1 MINIKQLLAS
11 ALLLGITLLTVGCE
25 RPPTVSQQ
33 TGFRGTGMVE
43 MDNAR
48 AKVKLVNSNVSPEA
62 TPKADPNGPTA
73 GSLYKNVQVLGNLS
87 VGEFTRT
94 MVAMTSW
101 VAPKEG
107 CNYCHKAGE
116 DFSADTLYTK
126 VVARKMLSMTGKIN
140 ADWNTHVGNT
150 GVTCYTCHRGNN
162 IPTEVW
168 YSAADPGQVK
178 GFTGWKYGQNTPV
191 SANGYSS
198 LPVDALS
205 SYLSGDGQV
214 RIQGDHALPT
224 LPKGPSGTG
233 ASIANTEWNYSLMM
247 HMSNSL
253 GVNCT
258 FCHNSRAFSS
268 WNESTP
274 QRATA
279 WHGLRMVRDVNNNYM
294 TPLESVFPDY
304 RKGAA
309 MGDVA
314 KVGCSTCHQ
323 GANKPLLGVSMLADY
338 PELRKIGLAAAPAT
352 AASPAADAP
361 ATNPIAAVLNVL
373 GKIFFASGKAD
384 IDEAGND
391 AIKTAAN
398 ALATNKAAKLDIS
411 GFADSTGNQDQN
423 AELAKKRAL
432 AVRDALKAA
441 GVNEDRIN
449 LKKPEFVVGAASA
462 DSRRVDLVGIGL

>member
-1 MINIKQLLAS
+1 MISNKNFLAS
-11 ALLLGITLLTVGCE
+11 ALLLGITLLMVGCE

-48 AKVKLVNSNVSPEA
+48 AKVKLVNANASPQA
-62 TPKADPNGPTA
+62 SPKADANGPTA
-73 GSLYKNVQVLGNLS
+73 GSLYKNVQVLGNQS

-94 MVAMTSW
+94 MVAITEW

-107 CNYCHKAGE
+107 CTYCHKAGE
-116 DFSADTLYTK
+116 DFSTDTLYTK

-140 ADWNTHVGNT
+140 ADWGTHVGNT
-150 GVTCYTCHRGNN
+150 GVTCYTCHRGNH

-168 YSAADPGQVK
+168 YSAADPGKVK

-198 LPVDALS
+198 LPLDSLS
-205 SYLSGDGQV
+205 SYLTNDGQV

-258 FCHNSRAFSS
+258 FCHNSRAFSN
-268 WNESTP
+268 WQESTP
-274 QRATA
+274 QRVTA

-323 GANKPLLGVSMLADY
+323 GASKPLLGVSMLAEY
-338 PELRKIGLAAAPAT
+338 PELKKIGPTVAAAPAT
-352 AASPAADAP
+352 PAVS
-361 ATNPIAAVLNVL
+361 TNPITAALNVL
-373 GKIFFASGKAD
+373 GKIFFATGKAD
-384 IDEAGND
+384 IDAAGSD
-391 AIKTAAN
+391 AIKTAAKALSTN
-398 ALATNKAAKLDIS
+398 AAAKLDIS

-423 AELAKKRAL
+423 MDLAKRRAF

-441 GVNEDRIN
+441 GVAEDRIN
-449 LKKPEFVVGAASA
+449 LKKPEFMVGSA
-462 DSRRVDLVGIGL
+462 TAESRRVDLVGIGL

>member
-1 MINIKQLLAS
+1 MIRAKSFFTS
-11 ALLLGITLLTVGCE
+11 ALVLTASVLMVACE
-25 RPPTVSQQ
+25 RPPVISQQ
-33 TGFRGTGMVE
+33 VGYRGTGMVE
-43 MDNAR
+43 MDNPR
-48 AKVKLVNSNVSPEA
+48 DKVKLVKLNALPEA
-62 TPKADPNGPTA
+62 SPQADPNGPTA
-73 GSLYKNVQVLGNLS
+73 GSLYKNVQVLGNQS

-126 VVARKMLSMTGKIN
+126 VVARKMLTMTGNIN
-140 ADWNTHVGNT
+140 ADWGTHVGVT

-168 YSAADPGQVK
+168 YSAADPGKVK

-198 LPVDALS
+198 LPLDSLS
-205 SYLSGDGQV
+205 SYLANDGQV
-214 RIQGDHALPT
+214 RVQGGDALPT
-224 LPKGPSGTG
+224 KPTGPSGTG
-233 ASIANTEWNYSLMM
+233 ASIAHTEWNYSLMM
-247 HMSNSL
+247 HMSSSL

-258 FCHNSRAFSS
+258 FCHNTQAFANWS
-268 WNESTP
+268 NSTP
-274 QRATA
+274 QRVTA
-279 WHGLRMVRDVNNNYM
+279 WYGLRMVRDINNVHM

-323 GANKPLLGVSMLADY
+323 GANKPLLGASMLADY
-338 PELRKIGLAAAPAT
+338 PELKKISTAASTTPTAAPVTPASPLAAA
-352 AASPAADAP
+352 
-361 ATNPIAAVLNVL
+361 LNVL
-373 GKIFFASGKAD
+373 GKIFFPTGKAD
-384 IDEAGND
+384 IDAAGSD
-391 AIKTAAN
+391 AIKTAAKALSTN
-398 ALATNKAAKLDIS
+398 AAAKLDIS

-423 AELAKKRAL
+423 MDLAKRRAF

-441 GVNEDRIN
+441 GVAEDRIN
-449 LKKPEFVVGAASA
+449 LKKPEFMVGSASA
-462 DSRRVDLVGIGL
+462 ESRRVDLIGIGL

>member
-1 MINIKQLLAS
+1 MISTKNFLAS
-11 ALLLGITLLTVGCE
+11 ALLLGVTLLIVGCE
-25 RPPTVSQQ
+25 RPPIASQQ

-43 MDNAR
+43 MDNPRMKA
-48 AKVKLVNSNVSPEA
+48 KLVNANALPEA

-73 GSLYKNVQVLGNLS
+73 GSLYKNVQVLGNQS

-94 MVAMTSW
+94 MVAMTNW

-140 ADWNTHVGNT
+140 AEWGTHVGNT

-168 YSAADPGQVK
+168 YSAADPGKVK

-191 SANGYSS
+191 SGNGYSS
-198 LPVDALS
+198 LPLDSLS
-205 SYLSGDGQV
+205 SYLANDGQV
-214 RIQGDHALPT
+214 RIQGNDALPT
-224 LPKGPSGTG
+224 MPKGPSGTG

-268 WNESTP
+268 WEESTP

-338 PELRKIGLAAAPAT
+338 PELKKIGATPAVPAAP
-352 AASPAADAP
+352 PV
-361 ATNPIAAVLNVL
+361 ATNPIAAALNVL
-373 GKIFFASGKAD
+373 GKIFFPSGKAD
-384 IDEAGND
+384 IDAAGTD
-391 AIKTAAN
+391 AIKAAVKALAAN
-398 ALATNKAAKLDIS
+398 GAAKLDVS

-423 AELAKKRAL
+423 MELAKKRAF

-441 GVNEDRIN
+441 GVTEDRIN
-449 LKKPEFVVGAASA
+449 LKKPEFIVGTATAE
-462 DSRRVDLVGIGL
+462 SRRVDLIGVGL

>member
-1 MINIKQLLAS
+1 MISTRNFLAS
-11 ALLLGITLLTVGCE
+11 ALLLGVTALMAGCE
-25 RPPTVSQQ
+25 RPPIASQQ

-43 MDNAR
+43 MDNPRMKA
-48 AKVKLVNSNVSPEA
+48 KLVNANALPEA
-62 TPKADPNGPTA
+62 SPKADPNGPKA
-73 GSLYKNVQVLGNLS
+73 GTLYKNVQVLGDQS

-94 MVAMTSW
+94 MVAMTNW

-126 VVARKMLSMTGKIN
+126 VVARKMLSMTGRIN
-140 ADWNTHVGNT
+140 ADWGTHVGET

-168 YSAADPGQVK
+168 YSSADPGKVK

-198 LPVDALS
+198 LPLDSLS

-214 RIQGDHALPT
+214 RIQGADAFPT
-224 LPKGPSGTG
+224 KPKGPNGTG

-258 FCHNSRAFSS
+258 FCHNSRAFSN
-268 WNESTP
+268 WEQSTP
-274 QRATA
+274 QRVTA
-279 WHGLRMVRDVNNNYM
+279 WHGLRMVRDVNNSYM

-314 KVGCSTCHQ
+314 KVGCATCHQ
-323 GANKPLLGVSMLADY
+323 GVNKPLLGVSMLADY
-338 PELRKIGLAAAPAT
+338 PELKKIGATAAPA
-352 AASPAADAP
+352 
-361 ATNPIAAVLNVL
+361 ATNPIAAAFSVL
-373 GKIFFASGKAD
+373 GKIFFPSGKAD
-384 IDEAGND
+384 IDAAGGD
-391 AIKTAAN
+391 AIKVAAN
-398 ALATNKAAKLDIS
+398 ALAANSAAKLDVS

-423 AELAKKRAL
+423 MELAKQRAL

-441 GVNEDRIN
+441 GVAEDRIN

>member
-1 MINIKQLLAS
+1 MISTKNFLAS
-11 ALLLGITLLTVGCE
+11 AFLLGVTLLIVGCE
-25 RPPTVSQQ
+25 KPPIASQQ

-43 MDNAR
+43 MDNPRLKA
-48 AKVKLVNSNVSPEA
+48 KLVNANVSPES

-94 MVAMTSW
+94 MVAMTNW
-101 VAPKEG
+101 VSPKEG
-107 CNYCHKAGE
+107 CTYCHKAGE
-116 DFSADTLYTK
+116 DFSSDTMYTK
-126 VVARKMLSMTGKIN
+126 VVARKMLSMTAKIN
-140 ADWNTHVGNT
+140 ADWGTHVGNT
-150 GVTCYTCHRGNN
+150 GVTCYTCHRGNH

-168 YSAADPGQVK
+168 YSAADPGKVK
-178 GFTGWKYGQNTPV
+178 GFTGWNYGQNTPV

-198 LPVDALS
+198 LPLDSLS
-205 SYLSGDGQV
+205 SYLSTDGQV

-258 FCHNSRAFSS
+258 FCHNSRAFSN
-268 WNESTP
+268 WEESTP
-274 QRATA
+274 QRVTA

-338 PELRKIGLAAAPAT
+338 PELKKIGATVAPAPAPT
-352 AASPAADAP
+352 A
-361 ATNPIAAVLNVL
+361 NPIAAALSVL
-373 GKIFFASGKAD
+373 GKIFFASGKSD
-384 IDEAGND
+384 IDAAGND
-391 AIKTAAN
+391 AIKTAAK
-398 ALATNKAAKLDIS
+398 ALAANAAAKLDIS

-423 AELAKKRAL
+423 AELAKQRAFK
-432 AVRDALKAA
+432 VRDALKAA
-441 GVNEDRIN
+441 GVAEDRIN
-449 LKKPEFVVGAASA
+449 LRKPEFVVGAATA

>member
-1 MINIKQLLAS
+1 MTTKKFLAS
-11 ALLLGITLLTVGCE
+11 ALLLGATLLIVGCE
-25 RPPTVSQQ
+25 RPPIASQQ
-33 TGFRGTGMVE
+33 VGYRGTGMVE
-43 MDNAR
+43 MDNPRIKATL
-48 AKVKLVNSNVSPEA
+48 VKANALPEA

-73 GSLYKNVQVLGNLS
+73 GSLYKNVQVLGSLS

-94 MVAMTSW
+94 MVAMTNW
-101 VAPKEG
+101 VSPKEG

-116 DFSADTLYTK
+116 DFSADTMYTK
-126 VVARKMLSMTGKIN
+126 VVARKMLSMTAKIN
-140 ADWNTHVGNT
+140 ADWGTHVGNT
-150 GVTCYTCHRGNN
+150 GVTCYTCHRGNH

-198 LPVDALS
+198 LPLDSLS
-205 SYLSGDGQV
+205 SYLSNDGQV
-214 RIQGDHALPT
+214 RVQGDHPLPT

-233 ASIANTEWNYSLMM
+233 ASIAHTEWNYSLMM

-258 FCHNSRAFSS
+258 FCHNSRAFSN

-279 WHGLRMVRDVNNNYM
+279 WHGLRMVRDINNGYM

-309 MGDVA
+309 LGDVA

-323 GANKPLLGVSMLADY
+323 GASKPMLGASMLADY
-338 PELRKIGLAAAPAT
+338 PELKKIGATVAAAPA
-352 AASPAADAP
+352 AAP

-384 IDEAGND
+384 IDAAGND

-398 ALATNKAAKLDIS
+398 ALAANKAAKLDIS

-423 AELAKKRAL
+423 AELAKKRAF

-441 GVNEDRIN
+441 GIAEDRIN

>member
-1 MINIKQLLAS
+1 MINTKNFLAS
-11 ALLLGITLLTVGCE
+11 ALLLGVTLLIVGCE
-25 RPPTVSQQ
+25 RPPIVSQQ

-43 MDNAR
+43 MDSEL
-48 AKVKLVNSNVSPEA
+48 AKVKLVNANALPEA
-62 TPKADPNGPTA
+62 SPKADPNGPTA
-73 GSLYKNVQVLGNLS
+73 GSLYKNVQVLGNQS

-94 MVAMTSW
+94 MVAMTQW
-101 VAPKEG
+101 VSPKEG
-107 CNYCHKAGE
+107 CNFCHKAGE
-116 DFSADTLYTK
+116 DFAADTQYTK

-140 ADWNTHVGNT
+140 ADWGTHVGNT

-168 YSAADPGQVK
+168 YSAADPGTVK
-178 GFTGWKYGQNTPV
+178 GFTGWNYGQNTPV

-198 LPVDALS
+198 LPLDSLS
-205 SYLSGDGQV
+205 SYLSNDGQV

-233 ASIANTEWNYSLMM
+233 ASIASTEWNYSLMM

-258 FCHNSRAFSS
+258 FCHNSRAFSN

-279 WHGLRMVRDVNNNYM
+279 WHDLRMVRDINNGYM

-323 GANKPLLGVSMLADY
+323 GASKPMLGASMLADY
-338 PELRKIGLAAAPAT
+338 PELKKIDPTAAALT
-352 AASPAADAP
+352 ASAA
-361 ATNPIAAVLNVL
+361 NPIVAALNVL

-384 IDEAGND
+384 IDAAGND
-391 AIKTAAN
+391 AIKSAAKALAAN
-398 ALATNKAAKLDIS
+398 NAAKLDIS
-411 GFADSTGNQDQN
+411 GFADSNGNQDQN
-423 AELAKKRAL
+423 AELAKKRAF

-441 GVNEDRIN
+441 GVAEDRIN
-449 LKKPEFVVGAASA
+449 LKKPVFLVGAATVE
-462 DSRRVDLVGIGL
+462 SRRVDLVGIGL

>member
-1 MINIKQLLAS
+1 MISTKHFLAS
-11 ALLLGITLLTVGCE
+11 ALLLGVTLLIAGCE
-25 RPPTVSQQ
+25 RPPIASQQ

-43 MDNAR
+43 MDNPRMKA
-48 AKVKLVNSNVSPEA
+48 KLVNVNALPEA
-62 TPKADPNGPTA
+62 SPRADPNGPTA
-73 GSLYKNVQVLGNLS
+73 GSLYKNVQVLGNQS

-94 MVAMTSW
+94 MVAMTAW
-101 VAPKEG
+101 VSPKEG

-116 DFSADTLYTK
+116 DFSTDTMYTK

-140 ADWNTHVGNT
+140 AEWGTHVGNT

-168 YSAADPGQVK
+168 YSAADPGTVK

-191 SANGYSS
+191 SGNGYSS
-198 LPVDALS
+198 LPLDSLS
-205 SYLSGDGQV
+205 SYLTNDGQV
-214 RIQGDHALPT
+214 RIQGNDALPT

-258 FCHNSRAFSS
+258 YCHNSRAFSS
-268 WNESTP
+268 WEQSTP
-274 QRATA
+274 QRVTA

-323 GANKPLLGVSMLADY
+323 GVNKPLYGVSMLADY
-338 PELRKIGLAAAPAT
+338 PELNKIGAPAVPAAAPA
-352 AASPAADAP
+352 A
-361 ATNPIAAVLNVL
+361 NPIAAALNVL
-373 GKIFFASGKAD
+373 GKIFFATGKAD
-384 IDEAGND
+384 IDTAGGD
-391 AIKTAAN
+391 AIKAAAK
-398 ALATNKAAKLDIS
+398 ALAENKAAKLDIS
-411 GFADSTGNQDQN
+411 GFADSIGNQDQN
-423 AELAKKRAL
+423 MDLAKRRAL

-441 GVNEDRIN
+441 GLAEDRIN
-449 LKKPEFVVGAASA
+449 LKKPEFMVGVASA
-462 DSRRVDLVGIGL
+462 ESRRVDLVAIEP

>member
-1 MINIKQLLAS
+1 MITTKNFLAS
-11 ALLLGITLLTVGCE
+11 ALLLGITLLIVGCE
-25 RPPTVSQQ
+25 RPPIASQQ

-43 MDNAR
+43 MDNPRMKA
-48 AKVKLVNSNVSPEA
+48 KLVDANALPEA
-62 TPKADPNGPTA
+62 TPQADANGPKAST
-73 GSLYKNVQVLGNLS
+73 LYKNVQVLGNLS

-94 MVAMTSW
+94 MVAMTNW

-116 DFSADTLYTK
+116 DFSYDTMYTK

-140 ADWNTHVGNT
+140 AEWGTHVGNT

-168 YSAADPGQVK
+168 YSAADPGKVK

-198 LPVDALS
+198 LPLDSLS
-205 SYLSGDGQV
+205 SYLTNDGQV
-214 RIQGDHALPT
+214 RIQGADALPT
-224 LPKGPSGTG
+224 MPKGPSGTG

-258 FCHNSRAFSS
+258 YCHNSRAFSN
-268 WNESTP
+268 WEQSTP
-274 QRATA
+274 QRVTA

-309 MGDVA
+309 IGDVA
-314 KVGCSTCHQ
+314 KVGCATCHQ
-323 GANKPLLGVSMLADY
+323 GVNKPLLGVSMLADY
-338 PELRKIGLAAAPAT
+338 PELRKISAEAPAAPT
-352 AASPAADAP
+352 AAPTAA
-361 ATNPIAAVLNVL
+361 NPITAALSVL
-373 GKIFFASGKAD
+373 GKIFFPSGKAD
-384 IDEAGND
+384 IDAAGGD
-391 AIKTAAN
+391 AIKAAAKALAAN
-398 ALATNKAAKLDIS
+398 SAAKLDVS

-423 AELAKKRAL
+423 MELAKQRAF

-441 GVNEDRIN
+441 GVAEDRIT
-449 LKKPEFVVGAASA
+449 LKKPEFIVGAATA
-462 DSRRVDLVGIGL
+462 ESRRVDLIGVGL

>member
-1 MINIKQLLAS
+1 MTNW
-11 ALLLGITLLTVGCE
+11 
-25 RPPTVSQQ
+25 VS
-33 TGFRGTGMVE
+33 
-43 MDNAR
+43 
-48 AKVKLVNSNVSPEA
+48 
-62 TPKADPNGPTA
+62 
-73 GSLYKNVQVLGNLS
+73 
-87 VGEFTRT
+87 
-94 MVAMTSW
+94 
-101 VAPKEG
+101 PKEG
-107 CNYCHKAGE
+107 CTYCHKAGE
-116 DFSADTLYTK
+116 DFSADTMYTK

-140 ADWNTHVGNT
+140 ADWGTHVGNT
-150 GVTCYTCHRGNN
+150 GVTCYTCHRGNH

-168 YSAADPGQVK
+168 YSAADPGKVK
-178 GFTGWKYGQNTPV
+178 GFTGWNYGQNTPV

-198 LPVDALS
+198 LPLDSLS
-205 SYLSGDGQV
+205 SYLSTDGQV

-258 FCHNSRAFSS
+258 FCHNSRAFSN
-268 WNESTP
+268 WEESTP
-274 QRATA
+274 QRVTA

-338 PELRKIGLAAAPAT
+338 PELKKIGATVAPAPAPT
-352 AASPAADAP
+352 A
-361 ATNPIAAVLNVL
+361 NPIAAALSVL
-373 GKIFFASGKAD
+373 GKIFFASGKSD
-384 IDEAGND
+384 IDAAGND
-391 AIKTAAN
+391 AIKTAAK
-398 ALATNKAAKLDIS
+398 ALAANAAAKLDIS

-423 AELAKKRAL
+423 AELAKQRAFK
-432 AVRDALKAA
+432 VRDALKAA
-441 GVNEDRIN
+441 GVAEDRIN
-449 LKKPEFVVGAASA
+449 LRKPEFVVGAATA
-462 DSRRVDLVGIGL
+462 DSRRVDLVGVGL

>member
-1 MINIKQLLAS
+1 MIGRIKLSLGLAVV
-11 ALLLGITLLTVGCE
+11 ALAVLTGCE
-25 RPPTVSQQ
+25 RPPPVSEQ
-33 TGFRGTGMVE
+33 TGYRGTGMVE
-43 MDNAR
+43 LGNKR
-48 AKVKLVNSNVSPEA
+48 ENVKLAALNKMPESS
-62 TPKADPNGPTA
+62 PKADPNGPTA
-73 GSLYKNVQVLGNLS
+73 GSLYKNVQVLGNQS

-94 MVAMTSW
+94 MVNMTNW

-140 ADWNTHVGNT
+140 ADWGKHVGET

-168 YSAADPGQVK
+168 FSAADPGTVK

-191 SANGYSS
+191 AANGYSS
-198 LPVDALS
+198 LPLDSLS
-205 SYLSGDGQV
+205 SYLTNDGQV
-214 RIQGDHALPT
+214 RVQGATALPANYAS
-224 LPKGPSGTG
+224 PPMGNK

-258 FCHNSRAFSS
+258 FCHNSRDFSNWS
-268 WNESTP
+268 DSTP

-279 WHGLRMVRDVNNNYM
+279 WYGLRMVRDVNNGYM
-294 TPLESVFPDY
+294 TPLESAFPAH
-304 RKGAA
+304 RKGPL
-309 MGDVA
+309 GDVA

-323 GANKPLLGVSMLADY
+323 GVNKPLNGAQMLADH
-338 PELRKIGLAAAPAT
+338 PELKKIGATVAVTAPAVAGAVAAAP
-352 AASPAADAP
+352 
-361 ATNPIAAVLNVL
+361 NVL
-373 GKIFFASGKAD
+373 GKIYFTTGKND
-384 IDEAGND
+384 IDAAGKEAI
-391 AIKTAAN
+391 AAAAKALAAN
-398 ALATNKAAKLDIS
+398 AAATIDIS

-423 AELAKKRAL
+423 MELGKQRAL

-441 GVNEDRIN
+441 GVAEARIN
-449 LKKPEFVVGAASA
+449 MKKPEFVVGTASA
-462 DSRRVDLVGIGL
+462 ESRRVDLVAVGM

>member
-1 MINIKQLLAS
+1 MMRTKHFLGS
-11 ALLLGITLLTVGCE
+11 ALLLAVTALMVGCE

-48 AKVKLVNSNVSPEA
+48 AKTKLVNVNLAPEA
-62 TPKADPNGPTA
+62 SPKADANGPTA
-73 GSLYKNVQVLGNLS
+73 GSLYKNVQVLGNQS

-94 MVAMTSW
+94 MVSMTNW
-101 VAPKEG
+101 VSPKEG
-107 CNYCHKAGE
+107 CTYCHKAGE

-126 VVARKMLSMTGKIN
+126 VVARKMLSMTAKIN
-140 ADWNTHVGNT
+140 SDWSTHVGNT
-150 GVTCYTCHRGNN
+150 GVTCYTCHRGNH
-162 IPTEVW
+162 IPTELW
-168 YSAADPGQVK
+168 YSAADPGTPK

-191 SANGYSS
+191 AASGYSS

-214 RIQGDHALPT
+214 RVQGDHALPT

-233 ASIANTEWNYSLMM
+233 ASIANTEWNYSVMM

-258 FCHNSRAFSS
+258 FCHNTRAFSS
-268 WNESTP
+268 WQESTP
-274 QRATA
+274 QRTTA

-294 TPLESVFPDY
+294 TPLANVFPDY

-323 GANKPLLGVSMLADY
+323 GASKPMLGAAMLADY
-338 PELRKIGLAAAPAT
+338 PELKKIGPTVAPVAAPAAT
-352 AASPAADAP
+352 
-361 ATNPIAAVLNVL
+361 TNPITAALNVL

-384 IDEAGND
+384 IDAAGND
-391 AIKTAAN
+391 AIKTAAK
-398 ALATNKAAKLDIS
+398 ALAANGAAKLDIS

-423 AELAKKRAL
+423 AELAKKRAF

-441 GVNEDRIN
+441 GIAEDRIN
-449 LKKPEFVVGAASA
+449 LKKPEFVVGAATA
-462 DSRRVDLVGIGL
+462 ESRRVDLVGIGL

>member
-1 MINIKQLLAS
+1 MSRTKNFLAS
-11 ALLLGITLLTVGCE
+11 ALLLGVTLLIVGCE
-25 RPPTVSQQ
+25 RPPIASQQ

-43 MDNAR
+43 MDNPRMKA
-48 AKVKLVNSNVSPEA
+48 KLVNANALPEA

-73 GSLYKNVQVLGNLS
+73 GSLYKNVQVLGNQS

-94 MVAMTSW
+94 MVAMTNW

-107 CNYCHKAGE
+107 CTYCHKAGE

-126 VVARKMLSMTGKIN
+126 VVARKMLSMTAKIN
-140 ADWNTHVGNT
+140 ADWSTHVGNT

-168 YSAADPGQVK
+168 YSAADPGKLK

-198 LPVDALS
+198 LPLDSLS
-205 SYLSGDGQV
+205 SYLGNDGQV
-214 RIQGDHALPT
+214 RVQGDHALPT
-224 LPKGPSGTG
+224 IPKGPSGTG
-233 ASIANTEWNYSLMM
+233 ASIAATEWNYSLMM

-258 FCHNSRAFSS
+258 FCHNSRAFSN

-323 GANKPLLGVSMLADY
+323 GANKPMLGARMLADY
-338 PELRKIGLAAAPAT
+338 PELKKIGPTTAPVVAPA
-352 AASPAADAP
+352 S
-361 ATNPIAAVLNVL
+361 TNPIAVALNVL
-373 GKIFFASGKAD
+373 GKIFFATGKTD
-384 IDEAGND
+384 IDAAGSD
-391 AIKTAAN
+391 AIKTAAKALGAN
-398 ALATNKAAKLDIS
+398 AAAKLDIS

-423 AELAKKRAL
+423 MDLAKRRAF

-441 GVNEDRIN
+441 GVAEDRIN
-449 LKKPEFVVGAASA
+449 LKKPEFMVGSA
-462 DSRRVDLVGIGL
+462 TAESRRVDLVGIGL

>member
-1 MINIKQLLAS
+1 MISTKNFLTS
-11 ALLLGITLLTVGCE
+11 ALLLGVTLLIVGCE
-25 RPPTVSQQ
+25 KPPIASQQ

-43 MDNAR
+43 MDNPRMKATL
-48 AKVKLVNSNVSPEA
+48 VKANALPES
-62 TPKADPNGPTA
+62 TPKADPSGPTA
-73 GSLYKNVQVLGNLS
+73 GSIYKNVQVLGSQS

-101 VAPKEG
+101 VSPKEG
-107 CNYCHKAGE
+107 CTYCHVAGE
-116 DFSADTLYTK
+116 DFAADTLYTK
-126 VVARKMLSMTGKIN
+126 VVARKMLSMTAKIN
-140 ADWNTHVGNT
+140 ADWGIHVGNT
-150 GVTCYTCHRGNN
+150 GVTCYTCHRGNH

-168 YSAADPGQVK
+168 YSAADPGTVK

-191 SANGYSS
+191 SATGYSS
-198 LPVDALS
+198 LPLDSLS
-205 SYLSGDGQV
+205 SYLSTDGQV

-258 FCHNSRAFSS
+258 FCHNSRAFSN
-268 WNESTP
+268 WEESTP

-323 GANKPLLGVSMLADY
+323 GASKPLLGASMLADY
-338 PELRKIGLAAAPAT
+338 PELKKIATAAPAAAPAP
-352 AASPAADAP
+352 APAAPASPLAAA
-361 ATNPIAAVLNVL
+361 LNVL
-373 GKIFFASGKAD
+373 GKIFFPTGKAD
-384 IDEAGND
+384 IDAAGTD
-391 AIKTAAN
+391 AIKTAAKALSTN
-398 ALATNKAAKLDIS
+398 ASAKLDIS

-423 AELAKKRAL
+423 MDLAKRRAF

-441 GVNEDRIN
+441 GVAEHRII
-449 LKKPEFVVGAASA
+449 LKKPEFMVGSA
-462 DSRRVDLVGIGL
+462 TAESRRVDLIGIGL